1 MNAGFEMIAKSTE
14 CFLQH
19 SWCNQFHFIPFAQ
32 NILCYEL
39 FAKHF
44 FFTKKLESVPITSR
58 SIK

>member
-44 FFTKKLESVPITSR
+44 FFYKEIR
-58 SIK
+58 IGANNE